1 MKRFNFLAVMIVLAM
16 LLSLNY
22 GVSNAQDGSGDP
34 GRPASNEESIQGGGP
49 GQQIQDDGEN
59 RSLPPGKNPG
69 RGDKMRPPMPLVLY
83 IGYAVK
89 AENEFEMASV
99 QIFPDAGVEEG
110 AKIKKPAGTIEIG
123 NQKYFIVEAKIET
136 QEASLQLFPEEAK
149 NSGKKPPMV
158 IKSCSAKISSTYFE
172 RPDAPPAPG
181 QGDKMKI
188 AEGTANIV
196 GDINISSVEKE
207 AGNRKLLMV
216 SGTVNTGE
224 KYSLY
229 LEPRII
235 PPAIKGGRP
244 GSGGGRGTGG
254 PKPGNGPNGPEN
266 GAQNERPAAE

>member
-1 MKRFNFLAVMIVLAM
+1 MKRSNLLAIVMAFAM
-16 LLSLNY
+16 LLAFGY
-22 GVSNAQDGSGDP
+22 GISPAQDVSGQP
-34 GRPASNEESIQGGGP
+34 GPNEEIQGGGP
-49 GQQIQDDGEN
+49 GQQIQDGGEN
-59 RSLPPGKNPG
+59 RNLPPGKNHG
-69 RGDKMRPPMPLVLY
+69 RGDRMRPPMPIVLY

-99 QIFPDAGVEEG
+99 QIFPDAGVEQG
-110 AKIKKPAGTIEIG
+110 SKIKKPAGTIEIG
-123 NQKYFIVEAKIET
+123 KQKYFIVEAKIET

-149 NSGKKPPMV
+149 KSGKKPPMV
-158 IKSCSAKISSTYFE
+158 VKSCSAKISSTYFE

-235 PPAIKGGRP
+235 PPAMKGGRP
-244 GSGGGRGTGG
+244 GSGGPGPGG
-254 PKPGNGPNGPEN
+254 PKPGNGPDGAEN
-266 GAQNERPAAE
+266 GSQNDQPAGE